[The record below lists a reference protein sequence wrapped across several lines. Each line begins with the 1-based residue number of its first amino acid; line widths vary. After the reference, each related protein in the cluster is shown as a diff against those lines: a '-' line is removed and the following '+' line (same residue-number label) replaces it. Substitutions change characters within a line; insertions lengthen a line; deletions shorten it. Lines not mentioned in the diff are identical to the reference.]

1 LAGVGIGW
9 YHGNMSKPTQPPAT
23 VPERRRR
30 TTAVGGLLRE
40 VLAPATAK
48 QGMLL
53 AQLLPYWPS
62 ICPLLAA
69 HAVPESLRAGTLTL
83 AATTSSVQR
92 ELQFLAPS
100 IVEGANTIFGY
111 AVVTQVRAVVRGE
124 QAMPLRRPRLTEP
137 LPVNQAAA
145 DKARASCQH
154 VGDEAL
160 RTALAKLGAQA
171 LKGS

>member
-1 LAGVGIGW
+1 
-9 YHGNMSKPTQPPAT
+9 MTEPTQPPAK
-23 VPERRRR
+23 PEPARRRR
-30 TTAVGGLLRE
+30 ATAVGGLLRE

-48 QGMLL
+48 QGILL

-69 HAVPESLRAGTLTL
+69 HAVPESLRGGTLTV
-83 AATTSSVQR
+83 ATRTSSAQR

-111 AVVTQVRAVVRGE
+111 AVVTQIRAVVRGE
-124 QAMPLRRPRLTEP
+124 QPTTLRRPQLTEP
-137 LPVNQAAA
+137 LPLNAAAA
-145 DKARASCQH
+145 DKAHATCQH
-154 VGDEAL
+154 IGDEAL